1 MPTVRFAAALVA
13 VVAVHSLGVW
23 LWPEFARSI
32 DLFLVLTVLFARR
45 GDTLAGLL
53 GGLAAGLVHDVLGA
67 GPFALHGFADTAV
80 GYAVARLSQRLVV
93 DRAGGVLLMTLLA
106 AVVQQTLLAAL
117 TFTLLPGPLLEEPA
131 WAALRVTSTAFAAAG
146 FFVASR
152 RLRGGLAAR
161 RRSRSKRLR
170 FD

>member
-13 VVAVHSLGVW
+13 VVAIHCFGVW

-67 GPFALHGFADTAV
+67 GPFALHGFANTAV
-80 GYAVARLSQRLVV
+80 GYAVARLSQRLMV
-93 DRAGGVLLMTLLA
+93 DRTSGVLLMTLLA
-106 AVVQQTLLAAL
+106 AVVQRTILAGLTLAL
-117 TFTLLPGPLLEEPA
+117 LPDPVLPGPRWTALLVTTTA
-131 WAALRVTSTAFAAAG
+131 VTAASFFA
-146 FFVASR
+146 ASR
-152 RLRGGLAAR
+152 RLKGGLATR
-161 RRSRSKRLR
+161 RRNRSKRLH